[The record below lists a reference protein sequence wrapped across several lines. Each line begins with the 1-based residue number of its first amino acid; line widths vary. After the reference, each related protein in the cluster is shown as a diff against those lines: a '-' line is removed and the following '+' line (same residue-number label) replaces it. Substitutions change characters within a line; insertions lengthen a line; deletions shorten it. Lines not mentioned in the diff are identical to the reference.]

1 MADVIK
7 KAVNKF
13 TKGLVMD
20 FSPENTQNELLTH
33 ALNATLL
40 TFNGNELSLQ
50 NDMGN
55 ARVETAFLPEGYMPV
70 GTCEYGG
77 IIYIVSYNP
86 IEDKSQIGC
95 FPSPERNISNKE
107 LGSFTNVKIKSSDF
121 QEYVNNQLTGNLLSP
136 TKYILLKEDNL
147 NPGDK
152 FLICANDTIYQERLA
167 DLTMGS
173 DIVKNP
179 MIALNVVS
187 IEDSGKIVYLNSDL
201 RKYEVNKN
209 GATYNYH
216 IIGEMNQTSN
226 ITQENIDIDAYR
238 NVLSS
243 GYNVFKSKT
252 SGKLAILAEL
262 ITIDSYAVTHSLQPT
277 CDEHGNILKGEFD
290 IVIHSEIEPKLTK
303 ENYITAPKLAYYYL
317 DKSQGYLQVSE
328 EASKQ
333 LELFHNNIVNREFLS
348 TSLSSVFVPTDSND
362 TETQEAL
369 EITLGESGQF
379 DFNQADTYHAKYIN
393 GKMADFIPQNEDDRQ
408 YPDIKLA
415 HIKIP
420 EVLFEN
426 GLDLPFKYDYTIVPC
441 MTYGKLDH
449 LAVSNTV
456 DFSKLHN
463 FNKSTF
469 TTWKYHLDGNQLRL
483 TFGAEIFDTY
493 ETNKVDALVLEFY
506 DCWGFAGSLTLADKK
521 SYSGIFTKIISL
533 NTLRELNQTR
543 VGSTST
549 FKRNIGLIKEL
560 DGTITFKNEPVELTE
575 DGWKYINSGEYL
587 SDQDNDCG
595 GLYPNMIYGVKT
607 YLRRSIPQKNG
618 EVKHEYIR
626 KQDKFLYTL
635 PVYNE
640 YYYTTDDF
648 STLINPQLHFVL
660 TYRLEDSSTKSPH
673 TGNNVVNGYG
683 VEDTLFMKDY
693 LQGNLKDEDTAD
705 TYVVKYYKYSGVSK
719 LNLEVGLQKEYQDMC
734 LSYDQNLNSMFN
746 CKLQLMSNDVPNNP
760 FSVIS
765 KVANYQEALQYDHK
779 SVMLNI
785 DVNKINSP
793 EISGNVIT
801 GSKFI
806 TYNFI
811 NTPSIASYIP
821 INYTFVVGYKALI
834 TNIRKTKVPA
844 TTVCALFH
852 LNDNDEYNYEDFGI
866 YQHVDQS
873 TNDISY
879 LSNAAFYN
887 EGSKSSSIFGIC
899 KQLKAQKNGD
909 IASHWQSIDSIET
922 EAAKITTPLRF
933 NTGKPL
939 QYLTPHIGK
948 YAFCQPYVPTISDQ
962 YYTNLD
968 VINESELSL
977 DTTINSEYKEYPRYS
992 LVLNTYSSIIL
1003 ASEFISTIPFYISNG
1018 KRKYSTFTGT
1028 DIASFNKA
1036 LLETMKNVYTYNPDY
1051 DYLEVHTGDVTV
1063 IDNDVQFVSNLV
1075 NTYSEFVLPSNT
1087 TLNNYIYLGTMKV
1100 SDYLTSL
1107 ETYSDERDFGK
1118 LVIHK
1123 DNKPLDQVVFVPNYL
1138 YCGTPESPYLIST
1151 LTYKTPK
1158 PSELESE
1165 ISLETLSG
1173 IVVRHSDGSINMVSG
1188 SLSKNAL
1195 YGYSAKHNNLIQL
1208 DVANYTIAE
1217 SGNLSLKDQANLVDT
1232 ESSFY
1237 IFAPGE
1243 STKIVQDVVF
1253 TNLDG
1258 TQASVPVTLSFS
1270 RSKMYM
1276 GHLIAMTE
1284 HLTVTGGTRNDEVII
1299 SLSVNA
1305 PSGYAVELLNIETGD
1320 TYCKLLNGDSW
1331 GMSKD
1336 LLPDI
1341 NAHKAENLYKIAT
1354 QETGQVT
1361 LKTNAFAGD
1370 GTLPIDGT
1378 SFQPGTLQP
1387 GSDRTFDISKISSP
1401 VSMSK
1406 FIGTNYIMAWLP
1418 SYHSAIGGV
1427 LYDIELKRV
1436 TIRLRK
1442 IQDLTEH
1449 TNSIVNCVKTNNYA
1463 NLLGN
1468 KYSVKQEYSGAQLRG
1483 TSLTLNDLYYD
1494 PSNLQHR
1501 LFVREGL
1508 VSNDTTLPNK
1518 LCFRK
1523 DTGTLD
1529 DLDMNSISLQTGPCF
1544 TAFYE

>member
-1 MADVIK
+1 MADVIR
-7 KAVNKF
+7 KATNKF

-55 ARVETAFLPEGYMPV
+55 ARVETAFLPEGYIPV

-86 IEDKSQIGC
+86 LEDKSQIGC

-107 LGSFTNVKIKSSDF
+107 LGNSTDVEIKSADF
-121 QEYVNNQLTGNLLSP
+121 QEYVNGKLTGNLLSP
-136 TKYILLKEDNL
+136 TKYVLLKEDNL

-152 FLICANDTIYQERLA
+152 FLICANDTIYEEQLA
-167 DLTMGS
+167 DLTMES
-173 DIVKNP
+173 DVVKNP

-209 GATYNYH
+209 GAKYNYH
-216 IIGEMNQTSN
+216 IVGEMNETNN

-277 CDEHGNILKGEFD
+277 SDEHGNILKGEFD

-317 DKSQGYLQVSE
+317 KKSQGYLQVSE

-333 LELFHNNIVNREFLS
+333 LELFHNNIVNEEFLS

-362 TETQEAL
+362 TETQNAL
-369 EITLGESGQF
+369 GITLGESGQF

-393 GKMADFIPQNEDDRQ
+393 GKIADFIPQNEDDRQ
-408 YPDIKLA
+408 YPDVKLA

-441 MTYGKLDH
+441 MTYGKLNH

-493 ETNKVDALVLEFY
+493 ETKKVDALVLEFY
-506 DCWGFAGSLTLADKK
+506 DCWGFVGSLTLTDKK
-521 SYSGIFTKIISL
+521 SYSGVFTKILSL
-533 NTLRELNQTR
+533 NTLRELNPTR
-543 VGSTST
+543 VGSTSI
-549 FKRNIGLIKEL
+549 FRRNIGLIKEL

-575 DGWKYINSGEYL
+575 DGWKYINSGEYIA
-587 SDQDNDCG
+587 DEDNDCG

-607 YLRRSIPQKNG
+607 YLRRSAPKENG
-618 EVKHEYIR
+618 EVEYEYIR

-635 PVYNE
+635 PIYNE

-648 STLINPQLHFVL
+648 STLVNPQLNFVL
-660 TYRLEDSSTKSPH
+660 TYRLEDSSKRSLYTDV
-673 TGNNVVNGYG
+673 NVANGYC
-683 VEDTLFMKDY
+683 VEDTLFMRNY
-693 LQGNLKDEDTAD
+693 LQGNLQDKSDTD
-705 TYVVKYYKYSGVSK
+705 IIKYYKYSGVSK

-734 LSYDQNLNSMFN
+734 LSYDQNLNSMFS
-746 CKLQLMSNDVPNNP
+746 CKLQLMSNDVPTNP
-760 FSVIS
+760 FSIIS
-765 KVANYQEALQYDHK
+765 NVSNYQDALQYTHK
-779 SVMLNI
+779 NGTLDFGINT
-785 DVNKINSP
+785 INSP
-793 EISGNVIT
+793 EISGNIIT
-801 GSKFI
+801 GDKFI

-811 NTPSIASYIP
+811 NAPSNASYIP
-821 INYTFVVGYKALI
+821 INYTFVVGYKVLI
-834 TNIRKTKVPA
+834 TNIRNTKVPA

-852 LNDNDEYNYEDFGI
+852 LNDDDEYNYEDFGI
-866 YQHVDQS
+866 YQYIDQ
-873 TNDISY
+873 TTDEISY

-899 KQLKAQKNGD
+899 KQLKVQKDGD

-922 EAAKITTPLRF
+922 EATKITTPLRF

-948 YAFCQPYVPTISDQ
+948 YTFCQPYVPTISDQ
-962 YYTNLD
+962 YYTNLY
-968 VINESELSL
+968 VSTNNNELSL
-977 DTTINSEYKEYPRYS
+977 DTAINSKYKGYPRYS
-992 LVLNTYSSIIL
+992 LVLNTYSSIML
-1003 ASEFISTIPFYISNG
+1003 ASEFISTIPYYNSDG
-1018 KRKYSTFTGT
+1018 KRSYSTFTGT
-1028 DIASFNKA
+1028 NIASFNKA
-1036 LLETMKNVYTYNPDY
+1036 LLETMKNVYVYNPDY
-1051 DYLEVHTGDVTV
+1051 DYLEVHVGDVTV

-1075 NTYSEFVLPSNT
+1075 NTYSKFTLPSDE

-1100 SDYLTSL
+1100 SDYLKSL
-1107 ETYSDERDFGK
+1107 EDYSESRFGK
-1118 LVIHK
+1118 LTIYK
-1123 DNKPLDQVVFVPNYL
+1123 NNKPLEQVVFIPNYL

-1151 LTYKTPK
+1151 LTYKTPR

-1165 ISLETLSG
+1165 LSLETLPG
-1173 IVVRHSDGSINMVSG
+1173 VVVRHSDGSINMVSG
-1188 SLSKNAL
+1188 SLRKNAL
-1195 YGYSAKHNNLIQL
+1195 YGYSAEYDNLIQL
-1208 DVANYTIAE
+1208 DVANYTIDE
-1217 SGNLSLKDQANLVDT
+1217 YGNLSLEKQANSVDQI
-1232 ESSFY
+1232 SS
-1237 IFAPGE
+1237 ISIMAPGE
-1243 STKIVQDVVF
+1243 SKTIIRDVIF
-1253 TNLDG
+1253 TDMNG
-1258 TQASVPVTLSFS
+1258 TQASIPITLSFTGC
-1270 RSKMYM
+1270 KMYNST
-1276 GHLIAMTE
+1276 LLALTE
-1284 HLTVTGGTRNDEVII
+1284 HVTVAGGYKNDKIAIYLNVK
-1299 SLSVNA
+1299 A
-1305 PSGYAVELLNIETGD
+1305 PSGYVVELESIETGD
-1320 TYCKLLNGDSW
+1320 DFAKLLNGDSW
-1331 GMSKD
+1331 GRGKI
-1336 LLPDI
+1336 LLPDLTT
-1341 NAHKAENLYKIAT
+1341 HSAENLYKIAA
-1354 QETGQVT
+1354 QESGQVT
-1361 LKTNAFAGD
+1361 LKTNALEGD
-1370 GTLPIDGT
+1370 ILNPLANSSFEQGTI
-1378 SFQPGTLQP
+1378 QPPTLQ
-1387 GSDRTFDISKISSP
+1387 TFDISQISDEVDMYHSN
-1401 VSMSK
+1401 
-1406 FIGTNYIMAWLP
+1406 GNNYIEAWLP
-1418 SYHSAIGGV
+1418 SYYPSIGGV
-1427 LYDIELKRV
+1427 LYAIPLKSV

-1442 IQDLTEH
+1442 MQDLTQYS
-1449 TNSIVNCVKTNNYA
+1449 NSIINCVKTKNYA
-1463 NLLGN
+1463 TLSDNA
-1468 KYSVKQEYSGAQLRG
+1468 YTVKQEYFGAQLRW

-1494 PSNLQHR
+1494 PSNSQHR

-1508 VSNDTTLPNK
+1508 VSNNTTLPNK

-1544 TAFYE
+1544 TAIYE